1 MPGVPPLVMQKTTVA
16 TEVVD
21 KGVSMALVIDVLR
34 ASRELYYFSKV
45 LYLTEELD
53 RQGLAH
59 LLQRLGVTVKTLFT
73 GLAEGN
79 LSMHTAIQLEQLS
92 YELHHRLAP
101 TWGRMRAQSLADK
114 FNQTH
119 RVKLLHRELE
129 HGLLDAHELALLDEA
144 ANHLLETAN
153 RLRAEAL

>member
-1 MPGVPPLVMQKTTVA
+1 MQKTTVA